1 MGLAS
6 ALQDI
11 RKEFMICGADF
22 DKPKDFQNEHERCLM
37 DHYPNITGAQY
48 KYTFIEDGLGV
59 FKQVQCCCGAHID
72 LVGDYDLK
80 K

>member
-1 MGLAS
+1 M
-6 ALQDI
+6 Q
-11 RKEFMICGADF
+11 F
-22 DKPKDFQNEHERCLM
+22 
-37 DHYPNITGAQY
+37 PNITGAQY

-59 FKQVQCCCGAHID
+59 FKQVQYCCGAHID